1 MNTALAV
8 SRDLLREAASRK
20 WFLGLGIA
28 VTLVLAIIAFSLE
41 MEVVDG
47 ALAGTRLFGS
57 VIDPSIRSADVA
69 LRPLFAAATGLI
81 FFGGPIFMI
90 LACSDFA
97 PRLLAPGRIEH
108 LLALPVRR
116 WELLLGTW
124 LGVCALATACALYG
138 AGGLALI
145 LGVKTG
151 VWTASPLIAAGL
163 AVVNFL
169 TLYASMLCAA
179 TFVRSAAL
187 SAAAGGGLYVLG
199 IVAGFRQDLLPLFSE
214 GIPRR
219 AFEWGTLVLPRVSSL
234 GKTAVAIASSQDVG
248 LPALWSMLG
257 GFAIFALGALA
268 VACWRFDE
276 KDF

>member
-1 MNTALAV
+1 MNTTLAV
-8 SRDLLREAASRK
+8 SRDLLREAGSRK
-20 WFLGLGIA
+20 WFLGLGLA
-28 VTLVLAIIAFSLE
+28 VTGVLGIIAFSLE

-81 FFGGPIFMI
+81 FFGGPVFMI

-124 LGVCALATACALYG
+124 LGVCALATVCALYG

-151 VWTASPLIAAGL
+151 VWTWTPLIAAGL
-163 AVVNFL
+163 AVVNFM
-169 TLYASMLCAA
+169 TLYAAMLCAA

-187 SAAAGGGLYVLG
+187 SAATGGGLYVLG
-199 IVAGFRQDLLPLFSE
+199 VIAGFRHDLLPVFSE
-214 GIPRR
+214 GIARR
-219 AFEWGTLVLPRVSSL
+219 AFEWGTLVIPRVSAL
-234 GKTAVAIASSQDVG
+234 GKTAVAIAGSEPVD

-257 GFAIFALGALA
+257 GFAVFALGGLA
-268 VACWRFDE
+268 VACWRFEE